1 MFSRG
6 STSRGCSAGPGTVV
20 FHQHNRDESARL
32 AALLFE
38 ELIADE
44 EGHIDFLETQLSLQA
59 ELGEAVYGQLQAK
72 PTDDSK

>member
-1 MFSRG
+1 
-6 STSRGCSAGPGTVV
+6 
-20 FHQHNRDESARL
+20 
-32 AALLFE
+32 
-38 ELIADE
+38 LIADE